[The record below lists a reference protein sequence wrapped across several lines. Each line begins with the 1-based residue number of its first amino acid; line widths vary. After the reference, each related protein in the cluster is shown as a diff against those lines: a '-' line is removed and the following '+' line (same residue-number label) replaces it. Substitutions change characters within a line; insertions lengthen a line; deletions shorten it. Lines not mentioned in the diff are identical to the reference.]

1 MNCTENLHLMH
12 IFYAECC
19 IRENGITR
27 LTRQNGQNSSTLV
40 HLSRD
45 GKIQR
50 KPVLSGFNRMWAD
63 SCTYVNPVEMIYS

>member
-27 LTRQNGQNSSTLV
+27 QTRQNDQNSSTLV

-45 GKIQR
+45 GK
-50 KPVLSGFNRMWAD
+50 SNENRFSPALTG
-63 SCTYVNPVEMIYS
+63 CGRTLVRTLTQ